1 MKNTEEFVSPLGG
14 SAEESASRRYARSE
28 RYREQHDRLAPWRAI
43 AEAVVLTRGERGL
56 TQRELGRAIGTTDTA
71 ISRIES
77 GRHAVTLETLAKLGK
92 ALDLTF
98 MVGSEEAA
106 RTAGANDRCVIV
118 PGTAGTNDRDVTV
131 PGTAIEQPTAPD
143 SVRRAPTQAPVSAPV
158 SMPTHA
164 FGDTA
169 GARPGA
175 ARRAR

>member
-14 SAEESASRRYARSE
+14 SAEEAASRRYARSE
-28 RYREQHDRLAPWRAI
+28 RYREQHDRLASWRAI

-106 RTAGANDRCVIV
+106 RTAVANDRCVI
-118 PGTAGTNDRDVTV
+118 V

-143 SVRRAPTQAPVSAPV
+143 SARRAPTQAPVSAPV

-169 GARPGA
+169 GARPGT